1 MRDAADGILEDS
13 RKDDMATRFQTG
25 GLVILG
31 AGLALV
37 GCART
42 PPEEALRTRVAAL
55 EAAVDARDAGALRD
69 FLADDF
75 IGPGGMDD
83 AGARRLAQG
92 MFLRYRD
99 IGTRLGPLSVE
110 LQDRHATVRFDA
122 VVTGGGGTL
131 LPQSGQVYDVTTAW
145 RLEGG
150 EWRLVSAEW
159 SPGIDG
165 R

>member
-1 MRDAADGILEDS
+1 MREASGGK
-13 RKDDMATRFQTG
+13 RKDARNDGMRTRFQAG
-25 GLVILG
+25 GAAL
-31 AGLALV
+31 LAAAVMLAA
-37 GCART
+37 CSRT
-42 PPEEALRTRVAAL
+42 PPEEALRARVAGL

-83 AGARRLAQG
+83 TGARRLAQG

-99 IGTRLGPLSVE
+99 IGTQLGPLAVE

-122 VVTGGGGTL
+122 VVTGGAGTL

-145 RLEGG
+145 RLEDG

-159 SPGIDG
+159 SAGVGGD
-165 R
+165 

>member
-1 MRDAADGILEDS
+1 MT
-13 RKDDMATRFQTG
+13 TRFLAG
-25 GLVILG
+25 GLAFPAV
-31 AGLALV
+31 AAMLV
-37 GCART
+37 ACART
-42 PPEEALRTRVAAL
+42 PPEDALRARVAAL

-99 IGTRLGPLSVE
+99 IGTRLGPLAVE
-110 LQDRHATVRFDA
+110 VRDRHATVAFDA
-122 VVTGGGGTL
+122 VVTGGAGAL

-145 RLEGG
+145 RLEGD
-150 EWRLVSAEW
+150 EWLLVSAEW
-159 SPGIDG
+159 NPGIDG

>member
-1 MRDAADGILEDS
+1 MKTG
-13 RKDDMATRFQTG
+13 FQ
-25 GLVILG
+25 
-31 AGLALV
+31 ACGLALLV
-37 GCART
+37 TVAMLACCAST
-42 PPEEALRTRVAAL
+42 APEEALRARVAAL
-55 EAAVDARDAGALRD
+55 EAAVDARDAGALGD

-83 AGARRLAQG
+83 TGARRLAQG

-99 IGTRLGPLSVE
+99 VGTRLGPLAVE

-122 VVTGGGGTL
+122 VVTGGAGAL

-159 SPGIDG
+159 SPGIG
-165 R
+165 GQ

>member
-1 MRDAADGILEDS
+1 
-13 RKDDMATRFQTG
+13 MATRFQSG

-31 AGLALV
+31 AVLALV

-42 PPEEALRTRVAAL
+42 PPEEALRARVAAL
-55 EAAVDARDAGALRD
+55 EAAVDARDAGALRG

-122 VVTGGGGTL
+122 VVTGGAGAL

-145 RLEGG
+145 RLEGD

-159 SPGIDG
+159 NPGIDG

>member
-1 MRDAADGILEDS
+1 
-13 RKDDMATRFQTG
+13 MAIRFQAG
-25 GLVILG
+25 GRVFLG
-31 AGLALV
+31 AVLALA

-42 PPEEALRTRVAAL
+42 PPEEALRARVAAL
-55 EAAVDARDAGALRD
+55 EAAVDARDAGALRG

-99 IGTRLGPLSVE
+99 VGTRLGPLAVE
-110 LQDRHATVRFDA
+110 LRDRHATVRFDA
-122 VVTGGGGTL
+122 VVTGGAGAL
-131 LPQSGQVYDVTTAW
+131 LPQSGQVYEVTTAW
-145 RLEGG
+145 RLEDD
-150 EWRLVSAEW
+150 EWRLVSADW
-159 SPGIDG
+159 SPGLDG

>member
-1 MRDAADGILEDS
+1 MR
-13 RKDDMATRFQTG
+13 TRLQAF
-25 GLVILG
+25 
-31 AGLALV
+31 GLALLAFAALLA
-37 GCART
+37 GCNRT
-42 PPEEALRTRVAAL
+42 PPEEALRARVAAL

-99 IGTRLGPLSVE
+99 VGTRLGPLAVE

-122 VVTGGGGTL
+122 VVTGGAGAL
-131 LPQSGQVYDVTTAW
+131 LPQSGQVYDITTAW

-159 SPGIDG
+159 TPGIDG

>member
-1 MRDAADGILEDS
+1 MKTG
-13 RKDDMATRFQTG
+13 FQ
-25 GLVILG
+25 
-31 AGLALV
+31 ACGLALLV
-37 GCART
+37 TVAMLACCART
-42 PPEEALRTRVAAL
+42 APEEALRARVAAL
-55 EAAVDARDAGALRD
+55 EAAVDARDAGALGD

-83 AGARRLAQG
+83 TGARRLAQG

-99 IGTRLGPLSVE
+99 VGTRLGPLAVE

-122 VVTGGGGTL
+122 VVTGGAGAL

-159 SPGIDG
+159 SPGIG
-165 R
+165 GQ

>member
-1 MRDAADGILEDS
+1 MR
-13 RKDDMATRFQTG
+13 TRLQAF
-25 GLVILG
+25 
-31 AGLALV
+31 GLALLAFAALLA
-37 GCART
+37 GCNRT
-42 PPEEALRTRVAAL
+42 PPEEALRARVAAL

-75 IGPGGMDD
+75 IGPGGMDE

-99 IGTRLGPLSVE
+99 VGTRLGPLAVE

-122 VVTGGGGTL
+122 VVTGGAGAL
-131 LPQSGQVYDVTTAW
+131 LPQSGQVYDITTAW

-159 SPGIDG
+159 TPGIDG

>member
-1 MRDAADGILEDS
+1 
-13 RKDDMATRFQTG
+13 MATRFQSG
-25 GLVILG
+25 GLVILD
-31 AGLALV
+31 AVLALV

-42 PPEEALRTRVAAL
+42 PPEEALRARVAAL
-55 EAAVDARDAGALRD
+55 EAAVDARDAGALRG

-99 IGTRLGPLSVE
+99 IGTQLGPLAVE

-122 VVTGGGGTL
+122 VVTGGAGTL

-145 RLEGG
+145 RLEDD

-159 SPGIDG
+159 SPGIDD

>member
-1 MRDAADGILEDS
+1 MRTG
-13 RKDDMATRFQTG
+13 FQ
-25 GLVILG
+25 
-31 AGLALV
+31 ACGLALV
-37 GCART
+37 AVATLLAGCART
-42 PPEEALRTRVAAL
+42 PPEEALRARVAAL
-55 EAAVDARDAGALRD
+55 EAAIDARDAGALRG

-99 IGTRLGPLSVE
+99 VGTRLGPLAVE

-122 VVTGGGGTL
+122 VVTGGAGTL

-145 RLEGG
+145 RLEDGD
-150 EWRLVSAEW
+150 WRLVSAEW
-159 SPGIDG
+159 TPGIDG
-165 R
+165 Q